1 MSLVLEISVGL
12 LLIATCAY
20 CITLSRKLQKLRDG
34 QAELLA
40 TIDRFDEASRRAEQN
55 LNAMQGAGATLN
67 RDLGAA
73 AGRASALIDE
83 LSVMVSA
90 GDDIAGRIEAAMRD
104 VRAVGARSN
113 RLAS

>member
-1 MSLVLEISVGL
+1 MSFALEISIGL
-12 LLIATCAY
+12 LLVATCVY
-20 CITLSRKLQKLRDG
+20 CVALSRKLQKLRDG

-73 AGRASALIDE
+73 AARANALIDE
-83 LSVMVSA
+83 LSVMVNA
-90 GDDIAGRIEAAMRD
+90 GDDIAARIEGAVRD
-104 VRAVGARSN
+104 VRTIGARSN